1 MHELSIT
8 QNIVAIVA
16 EQAGEHKV
24 LRVKLEIG
32 ERSAIVPDS
41 IRFCFDVCSKGTIME
56 GALLEIDEIKA
67 KGRCR
72 HCRAEFPLNTLAA
85 ACPCG
90 SREIECIAGE
100 ELKIKEME
108 TE

>member
-1 MHELSIT
+1 VHELSIT

-56 GALLEIDEIKA
+56 GAFLEIDEIKA
-67 KGRCR
+67 RGKCK
-72 HCRAEFPLNTLAA
+72 HCQIEFPLDMLAT
-85 ACPCG
+85 ACACG